1 MKLQNP
7 DESNPLLM
15 PELVSVALSAASL
28 SLVTALLGV
37 IHWLA

>member
-1 MKLQNP
+1 MKLRNP

-15 PELVSVALSAASL
+15 PELVSVALLAASF
-28 SLVTALLGV
+28 SLVTAVVGV

>member
-1 MKLQNP
+1 MKLEHP

-28 SLVTALLGV
+28 SLLTAVVGV